1 VFVAELLA
9 LCAFAAVRCAAVRL
23 QLRHHPDKGGDE
35 ETSKELNLAMDF
47 LCSVALLVLI
57 L

>member
-1 VFVAELLA
+1 MVELLA
-9 LCAFAAVRCAAVRL
+9 LCAFAAVHCAAVRL

>member
-1 VFVAELLA
+1 MAELLA
-9 LCAFAAVRCAAVRL
+9 LCGFVAVHCAVVRL